1 MIKEFLTPQFRL
13 FLLTGGTAAAV
24 NVGSRIVFSQWFSL
38 SVAVS
43 LAYLCG
49 MITAFVLNRLFVF
62 KQSTQGVGRS
72 ILIFSLVNG
81 VAYLQTLGV
90 TILFAEYVFPAL
102 HLVWQAEF
110 IAHCIGVIV
119 PVFTS
124 YIGHKRWSFR

>member
-24 NVGSRIVFSQWFSL
+24 NIGSRVAFSHWFSL
-38 SVAVS
+38 PLAVS

-62 KQSTQGVGRS
+62 TESTQSVGRS

-90 TILFAEYVFPAL
+90 TVLFAEYIFPAC
-102 HLVWQAEF
+102 HLTWQAEF